1 MAGELAQIGRIPK
14 RPLLPSSTT
23 LHCNIRAA
31 RIRKESH
38 ALSNGFLLPI
48 LLNSLLLLQR
58 CSAFVSP
65 QQQQLHTRIAEVS
78 SETMPF
84 TLRMVVS
91 SPPSSS
97 VMTSSEEEGES
108 DGEDGSSSSRKCKF
122 MYMTEEEDRLLKEQG
137 DLEASLMQTPMAL
150 TAMKLTGLSKSR
162 PSSAG
167 KGMGGAGAGGFGG
180 VTKKGGAKKK
190 KNQKQQ
196 LAPPKEVIGATYEPS
211 PEVQALT
218 QVIREDGLVRID
230 NVLSGEK
237 ADELRDYLIDLRK
250 RAKEDIETGKI
261 EDSQQR
267 FADVLL
273 NQNRCDL
280 KIPLGPKPVH
290 EALLDVL
297 NDDEKSDKTKEDNDD
312 GNAASISL
320 VRSVIEGAFDHY
332 TPSNPMGS
340 RASLWEL
347 NCFMSN
353 SGARR
358 QLVHADCVCLDAIP
372 GLDQFDTNS
381 ASDPAG
387 EPILLT
393 CFIALQDIDP
403 SMGPTVFMPK
413 THNIRSHNVFFETGR
428 DADSIPDDANHYSP
442 KNEIL
447 RSRKS
452 VIGAPLP
459 KGSCIIFDP
468 RVLHCAGAND
478 CSDPDKTRAL
488 FYMTFKNPKV
498 DSPGCPSTSGYG
510 IANAE
515 LTMNELVSDLLWMER
530 GKGEGTVARRVPL
543 LAASP

>member
-1 MAGELAQIGRIPK
+1 MCIQYIKIKIVDFSTSCTNTLDMPTATSRRDKI
-14 RPLLPSSTT
+14 LLTQPSSMAIEVKRCRKRIQPNRFLITT
-23 LHCNIRAA
+23 FTA
-31 RIRKESH
+31 
-38 ALSNGFLLPI
+38 
-48 LLNSLLLLQR
+48 SLLLLAIEG
-58 CSAFVSP
+58 CSAFVSLRNL
-65 QQQQLHTRIAEVS
+65 QQGSPASCILQ
-78 SETMPF
+78 
-84 TLRMVVS
+84 MVVS
-91 SPPSSS
+91 SPPPSSAAS
-97 VMTSSEEEGES
+97 DSSEEQ
-108 DGEDGSSSSRKCKF
+108 DGVARKCKF

-137 DLEASLMQTPMAL
+137 DLEESLMQTPSAI
-150 TAMKLTGLSKSR
+150 TAADLPSLLKKR
-162 PSSAG
+162 ASSA
-167 KGMGGAGAGGFGG
+167 KRAGGGSGGFGG
-180 VTKKGGAKKK
+180 GGFGGGTKKGVGKKK
-190 KNQKQQ
+190 KKK
-196 LAPPKEVIGATYEPS
+196 PPKKTEAAKPSLETESSAS

-218 QVIREDGLVRID
+218 EIIREEGLVRID
-230 NVLSGEK
+230 NVLSGDK

-250 RAKEDIETGKI
+250 RAKEDVETGEI

-297 NDDEKSDKTKEDNDD
+297 NGSENEGGSNV
-312 GNAASISL
+312 ASPTL
-320 VRSVIEGAFDHY
+320 VRQVIEGVFDHY
-332 TPSNPMGS
+332 GSPNNPTGS
-340 RASLWEL
+340 QASLWEL

-372 GLDQFDTNS
+372 GLDHTDTNS
-381 ASDPAG
+381 PSDPPG

-428 DADSIPDDANHYSP
+428 DSDSTKTETFSP
-442 KNEIL
+442 KNEL
-447 RSRKS
+447 LCASKS
-452 VIGAPLP
+452 IVGAPIP

-468 RVLHCAGAND
+468 RVLHCAGANQCFD
-478 CSDPDKTRAL
+478 LDKTRAL

-515 LTMNELVSDLLWMER
+515 LTMNELISDLLWMER
-530 GKGEGTVARRVPL
+530 GADEATAARRVPL
-543 LAASP
+543 MAASP